1 MMIQEDICITI
12 AMGTYYIR
20 SMTVALIYTKKGL
33 IEPAGDM
40 NPKVADDQASSP
52 LFLDTP
58 AVRPVSACILLPRS
72 QISTTDQHVLF
83 EYVKR
88 RKVFFVE
95 KRAMAEEKMIMDLNF
110 PFITVSRLYLTQWQQ
125 SGS

>member
-1 MMIQEDICITI
+1 MMIQENICITI

-40 NPKVADDQASSP
+40 YPEVADDQASSP

-58 AVRPVSACILLPRS
+58 AVRPANACILLP
-72 QISTTDQHVLF
+72 
-83 EYVKR
+83 
-88 RKVFFVE
+88 
-95 KRAMAEEKMIMDLNF
+95 
-110 PFITVSRLYLTQWQQ
+110 
-125 SGS
+125 